1 MKFLAATF
9 NKVRFGFSGSAVRAQ
24 LTEDAAARM
33 LQRAVR
39 RWIKRREYKK
49 ARRLNGMKSL
59 SGVLRVS
66 NLCLVYVLL
75 AHPKKFTITVK
86 EKTKAVTVVRKHQV
100 QQTTLS
106 GLKGYV
112 NVLQGIERV
121 LLERV
126 RGMEDLGAIAS

>member
-86 EKTKAVTVVRKHQV
+86 EKTKAVTVVSKHQV
-100 QQTTLS
+100 Q
-106 GLKGYV
+106 
-112 NVLQGIERV
+112 
-121 LLERV
+121 
-126 RGMEDLGAIAS
+126 